1 MMCTG
6 ILVVEFKDI
15 IFKASRKTF
24 ELFQANFNKKICIAD
39 EISDKVKAWKF
50 KKIEVEAGEARLPS
64 NYLLIPFSAYRYTP
78 STGKGSSQKIGS
90 LEYLGYSE
98 PRCSILVKSTQTRMG
113 I

>member
-39 EISDKVKAWKF
+39 EISDKVKAWKL
-50 KKIEVEAGEARLPS
+50 KK
-64 NYLLIPFSAYRYTP
+64 
-78 STGKGSSQKIGS
+78 
-90 LEYLGYSE
+90 
-98 PRCSILVKSTQTRMG
+98 
-113 I
+113 